1 MKCILLRDID
11 PLGHEGDVVEVR
23 DGYARNFLIPRAVA
37 VKASEGALRDLA
49 LRRSAID
56 KRTMQ
61 RREAALAVADTVKGQ
76 PIVIRVMVGDRGRLH
91 GRVTTTQL
99 AHHLQEQLRI
109 TVDRRNLE
117 LREPIKA
124 VGDYTITARLYTD
137 VIVTIPVHVRGI
149 GEENAPAEDEAEVS
163 APEPVVEA
171 APEPVAE
178 VAAVTEDAAE

>member
-1 MKCILLRDID
+1 MKCILLRDIE

-37 VKASEGALRDLA
+37 VKASDGALRDLA

-56 KRTMQ
+56 KRRLQ
-61 RREAALAVADTVKGQ
+61 RRDAALAVADTVKGQ

-137 VIVTIPVHVRGI
+137 VIVTIPVHVRPI
-149 GEENAPAEDEAEVS
+149 GEEEAPAAEEAPEAVV
-163 APEPVVEA
+163 PEPVVEA

-178 VAAVTEDAAE
+178 DAAE